1 MNLDQAAVKAIT
13 LAEAKR
19 SNQSKRVA
27 LSLLIGTL
35 ISGAALYFALKNVP
49 LNRLANYFAS
59 FNYLWLVPSVLLV
72 VSCFV
77 LRALRWQ
84 VILGSTRQIGFW
96 RAYHPMMIGFLINCV
111 LPGRVGEV
119 ARPIILQRREAVP
132 FPTGLATV
140 AAERVFDLGM
150 LVTLFIAFYSVVRI
164 DPHLSIPFGNY
175 QLNHHTLTVILD
187 GMLKLGLL
195 LIAGIFLVSATRTRS
210 LIIRLILALP
220 AVFFFTGRRFQEKL
234 RQRICQP
241 VVRLVENVALGFALI
256 RYPKKIAICILITAA
271 IWFLH
276 AVSYYTVALGSPGMQ
291 LSFAQISTMM
301 IIICFFIAL
310 PSVPGYWGLWEA
322 GGVFALALFGIPAR
336 DAAGFTLANHAVQ
349 MFPVMLMG
357 LASVM
362 ATSINIWQLSYD
374 REVLGK

>member
-1 MNLDQAAVKAIT
+1 MNLDQVTVQAIT
-13 LAEAKR
+13 LEAAKR
-19 SNQSKRVA
+19 PNQSKRVA
-27 LSLLIGTL
+27 LSLLAGTL

-59 FNYLWLVPSVLLV
+59 INYLWVLLSVLLV
-72 VSCFV
+72 VLCFG

-96 RAYHPMMIGFLINCV
+96 HAYHPMMIGFLINCV

-132 FPTGLATV
+132 FSTGLATV
-140 AAERVFDLGM
+140 AAERVFDIGM
-150 LVTLFIAFYSVVRI
+150 LVTIFIALYSVVRI
-164 DPHLSIPFGNY
+164 NPGLTIPFGDY
-175 QLNHHTLTVILD
+175 QLNHDTLTAILD
-187 GMLKLGLL
+187 GMLKLGFL
-195 LIAGIFLVSATRTRS
+195 LIAGIVLVSVARTRT

-220 AVFFFTGRRFQEKL
+220 AVFFFTGRRFQQKI
-234 RQRICQP
+234 RQRVCQP
-241 VVRLVENVALGFALI
+241 IVRLVENVALGFALI
-256 RYPKKIAICILITAA
+256 RYPKKIVTCVLITAA

-276 AVSYYTVALGSPGMQ
+276 AVSYYTVALGSPGIQ
-291 LSFAQISTMM
+291 LSFAQISAMM

-310 PSVPGYWGLWEA
+310 PSVPGFWGLWEA

-336 DAAGFTLANHAVQ
+336 DAAGFTLANHAIQ

-374 REVLGK
+374 REVLEE